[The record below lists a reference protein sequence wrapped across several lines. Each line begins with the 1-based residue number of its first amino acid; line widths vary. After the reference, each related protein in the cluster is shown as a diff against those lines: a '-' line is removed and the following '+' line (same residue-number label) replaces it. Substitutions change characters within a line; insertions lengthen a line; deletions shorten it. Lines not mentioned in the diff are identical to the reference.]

1 MRTLLV
7 SALALGLAA
16 CQPAA
21 EAPAAPEAPAVPTT
35 PAPPSAPAAPAADA
49 AHTGLMVHEAW
60 TRPLAPGATVA
71 AGYGLLMN
79 HGTAPERLV
88 AARVEGVGRIE
99 IHTIESVDGVMQMRP
114 LEGGLELPVD
124 GTARLVPG
132 GKHLMFFEVTRSWAE
147 GERIPVTLVFES
159 GTETVVEFAVLAQ
172 APAGTAD
179 ADHGGHAHHAH

>member
-1 MRTLLV
+1 MRPLLATV
-7 SALALGLAA
+7 LVLLLAGCRAEEQAVIDAPAA
-16 CQPAA
+16 SPQSTPATGAA
-21 EAPAAPEAPAVPTT
+21 EAMAE
-35 PAPPSAPAAPAADA
+35 PPHA
-49 AHTGLMVHEAW
+49 GLMVHEPW
-60 TRPLAPGATVA
+60 SRPLAPGATVA

-79 HGTAPERLV
+79 HGTTPERLV
-88 AARVEGVGRIE
+88 AARAEGVGRIE

-159 GTETVVEFAVLAQ
+159 GTETQVEFAVLAQ

-179 ADHGGHAHHAH
+179 AGHGGHAH

>member
-1 MRTLLV
+1 MRPLLAT
-7 SALALGLAA
+7 ALVLLLAGCRA
-16 CQPAA
+16 EEQTAIDAPAASPQSTPATGAA
-21 EAPAAPEAPAVPTT
+21 EAMAEQP
-35 PAPPSAPAAPAADA
+35 
-49 AHTGLMVHEAW
+49 HTGLMAHEAW

-79 HGTAPERLV
+79 HGTTPERLV
-88 AARVEGVGRIE
+88 AARAEGVGRIE

>member
-21 EAPAAPEAPAVPTT
+21 EAPVAPEAPAVPAT
-35 PAPPSAPAAPAADA
+35 PAPAPAAPVADA

-60 TRPLAPGATVA
+60 SRPLAPGATVA

-79 HGTAPERLV
+79 HGTTPERLV
-88 AARVEGVGRIE
+88 AARAEGVGRVE

-159 GTETVVEFAVLAQ
+159 GTETLVEFAVLAQ

-179 ADHGGHAHHAH
+179 AGHGHHAH